1 MTVTFEWNTTDLIG
15 YAGGFILAFALLPQV
30 TRTYRTKSTSD
41 LSYMWQAMYLTGL
54 SLSYIYLVLIEAT
67 AGWVTL
73 TFELTM
79 AIFLLVM
86 KLKNDGCSR
95 RPTDSA
101 KGTQGIKH
109 VDESITELDDEETG
123 RDEEDEIV
131 VSSKNGWSESLSRE
145 SYCSLAADYCAS
157 LPLTFASAF
166 QTELQRIAT
175 ANDIIFHFCRV
186 DQLKNTPGTNGTVDA
201 SGDFCV
207 SAWMERHLH
216 LTAMYNDE
224 REELSV
230 RLHFTGGGAAKG
242 AQAMYRSL
250 TRDVVHFL
258 QQQVPTEAEVVA

>member
-30 TRTYRTKSTSD
+30 IRTYRTKSTSD

-54 SLSYIYLVLIEAT
+54 SLSYIYLVLIQAT

-95 RPTDSA
+95 RPSDIA
-101 KGTQGIKH
+101 QGAEGTQGTKH

-131 VSSKNGWSESLSRE
+131 VSAKIGWSESLARE
-145 SYCSLAADYCAS
+145 SSCSFAANYYAG
-157 LPLTFASAF
+157 LPLTFAAAF
-166 QTELQRIAT
+166 HTELQRLAA
-175 ANDIIFHFCRV
+175 ANDIALHSCRV
-186 DQLKNTPGTNGTVDA
+186 DTLNNTSGT
-201 SGDFCV
+201 SGRDFCV
-207 SAWMERHLH
+207 SAWMERHIH
-216 LTAMYNDE
+216 LVAVYNDE
-224 REELSV
+224 HEELSV
-230 RLHFTGGGAAKG
+230 RLHHTGGGAAKG
-242 AQAMYRSL
+242 AQALHRL
-250 TRDVVHFL
+250 LILDVVHFL
-258 QQQVPTEAEVVA
+258 QQKVSDEAEVVG